1 MEKYSK
7 IGEVVFSATTSEDV
21 IYENEVTDRPVE
33 DLGYISDHV
42 KQKPI
47 KFSIAGV
54 ITGADA
60 FSKLMTLRKYCQGR
74 EVYRYSGRNLMA
86 NVVIENLSTSHGK
99 EIRNGCSFTMNC
111 KIVRRAHSKEV
122 PLPLPDPAADKK
134 DASGKKTA
142 TQTKVSGS
150 KGKMLP
156 STKPTDSK
164 AKAYMDKKRKEREA
178 LRSRMRRK
186 RDYKKQKQMEY

>member
-99 EIRNGCSFTMNC
+99 EIRNGCSFTMQC
-111 KIVRRAHSKEV
+111 KIVKRAHSKEV
-122 PLPLPDPAADKK
+122 PLPLPDPV
-134 DASGKKTA
+134 SGKKTA
-142 TQTKVSGS
+142 AQTKAVSA
-150 KGKMLP
+150 KGKVLP
-156 STKPTDSK
+156 ATKPTDSK

-186 RDYKKQKQMEY
+186 RDYGKQKGLEY